1 MEEDGRRMS
10 KEQQKAARQRA
21 MKLLDSGWMQ
31 ADVAQAVGM
40 HVRTVRQWGQ
50 HRREQGIKSL
60 LADARGR
67 EVGDGRTLQKEQ
79 EKEIQKLIRDKLP
92 DQLKLPFALW
102 TRKAVAQ
109 LIEARYALRLPV
121 RTMGEYLKRWGFT
134 PQKPIK
140 KAYEQQPKAVK
151 KWLKETYPSI
161 AAQARQEDAEI
172 YWGDQTGV
180 NNQPNAPRGY
190 APQGQ
195 TPRGTDPT
203 RDRPQGGDTRDRP
216 QGGHKGQTATV
227 SQRSK
232 RFGFSVMS
240 AVTNRGSARWMV
252 YKGALNSALLIKFMA
267 RLLKAAGGRKVY
279 LILDNLRVHHS
290 APVKAWLALH
300 AEEIAMHHLPSYSPE
315 LNPDE
320 RLNRA
325 LKSKLSYLPAPRDS
339 KQLQA
344 QTLAQLHSCHKQPSI
359 IRGYFQS
366 ATTSYAA

>member
-1 MEEDGRRMS
+1 MKEDGRKMT
-10 KEQQKAARQRA
+10 KEQQKVARQRA
-21 MKLLDSGWMQ
+21 LKLLDFGWVQ
-31 ADVAQAVGM
+31 ADVARAVGM

-50 HRREQGIKSL
+50 HRREYGLRSL

-67 EVGDGRTLQKEQ
+67 EMGDGRTLDRKQ
-79 EKEIQKLIRDKLP
+79 EKEMQKLIRDKLP

-109 LIEARYALRLPV
+109 LIESRYALRLPV

-151 KWLKETYPSI
+151 KWLTETYPGI
-161 AAQARQEDAEI
+161 AAEAGVEGAEI

-190 APQGQ
+190 APKGQ
-195 TPRGTDPT
+195 TP
-203 RDRPQGGDTRDRP
+203 
-216 QGGHKGQTATV
+216 TV

-240 AVTNRGSARWMV
+240 AVPNRGSVRWMV
-252 YKGALNSALLIKFMA
+252 YKGALHSALLIKFMT
-267 RLLKAAGGRKVY
+267 RLVRQAAGRKVV

-290 APVKAWLALH
+290 APVKEWLAEH
-300 AEEIAMHHLPSYSPE
+300 AQEIAVHHLPSYSPE

-325 LKSKLSYLPAPRDS
+325 LKSKLSQLPAPRDARR
-339 KQLQA
+339 LHA
-344 QTLAQLHSCHKQPSI
+344 QTLAQLRSCHKQPNI
-359 IRGYFQS
+359 IRGCFQS
-366 ATTSYAA
+366 SSTSYAA